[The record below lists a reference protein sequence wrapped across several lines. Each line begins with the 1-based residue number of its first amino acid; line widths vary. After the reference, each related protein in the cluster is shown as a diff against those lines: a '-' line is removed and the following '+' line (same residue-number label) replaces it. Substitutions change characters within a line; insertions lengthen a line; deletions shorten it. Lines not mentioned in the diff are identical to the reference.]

1 MSRIVVFGAGGRA
14 GRQVVAEAARRGHE
28 VTAVVRDPGKHQAPE
43 GVDLV
48 AGDVTDV
55 SSVAALVKGQDAV
68 ISTAAVYGE
77 GTDPH
82 GFFTSS
88 ARALVESGPARLI
101 VVGLSVLAPDATGQR
116 PVDAPGSPPEFRP
129 FCEAHAAG
137 LEVLRESPV
146 DWLYVSPAGDFD
158 HEGPRTGGYRVAAA
172 ADLADRV
179 SYADFAIALI
189 DEATKPAH
197 RRQHLLVTTS

>member
-14 GRQVVAEAARRGHE
+14 GQQAVAEAAGRGHE
-28 VTAVVRDPGKHQAPE
+28 VTAVVRDPAKHQAVA
-43 GVDLV
+43 GVELV
-48 AGDVTDV
+48 AGDVTDA
-55 SSVAALVKGQDAV
+55 SSVAALVKDQDAV

-88 ARALVESGPARLI
+88 ARALVEAQPARLI
-101 VVGLSVLAPDATGQR
+101 VAGLSALAPDATGQR
-116 PVDAPGSPPEFRP
+116 TMDGPGFPPEFRP

-137 LEVLRESPV
+137 LEILRESTL
-146 DWLYVSPAGDFD
+146 DWLYASPAGDFD
-158 HEGPRTGGYRVAAA
+158 HEGPRTGGYVVAAA
-172 ADLADRV
+172 ADLTKRV

-197 RRQHLLVTTS
+197 RGQHLLVTTP